1 MLPNTP
7 RELQRWNGRFVG
19 SVRLQLAIAKEVVH
33 HLEMAQDHRDL
44 SPAEQAFL
52 KKKTQAEGTCPRI
65 LAARYHASTLATSLV
80 KPIPIFSLSF
90 FLKEQEG
97 HVKMYM

>member
-52 KKKTQAEGTCPRI
+52 KKKN
-65 LAARYHASTLATSLV
+65 SS
-80 KPIPIFSLSF
+80 
-90 FLKEQEG
+90 
-97 HVKMYM
+97 